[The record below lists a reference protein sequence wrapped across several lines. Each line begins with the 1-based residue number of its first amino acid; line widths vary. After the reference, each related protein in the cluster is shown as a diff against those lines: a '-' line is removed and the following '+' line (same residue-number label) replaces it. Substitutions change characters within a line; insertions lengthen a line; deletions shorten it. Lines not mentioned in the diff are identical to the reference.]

1 MREDLGGVID
11 AERDITAALIPQESI
26 STATIITREDGIF
39 CGQLWADEVFRQL
52 GGKVA
57 IEWLVQ
63 DGEAV
68 TANQVLC
75 RLTGPSRL
83 LLTGERNAMNFI
95 QTLSGCATE
104 TARYVAQLAGTHTRL
119 LDTRKTIPG
128 LRSALKYAVA
138 CGGGI

>member
-1 MREDLGGVID
+1 M
-11 AERDITAALIPQESI
+11 
-26 STATIITREDGIF
+26 
-39 CGQLWADEVFRQL
+39 
-52 GGKVA
+52 A

-138 CGGGI
+138 CGGGYNHRLGVFDAYLIKENHIAACGGSNKPYLKPNN